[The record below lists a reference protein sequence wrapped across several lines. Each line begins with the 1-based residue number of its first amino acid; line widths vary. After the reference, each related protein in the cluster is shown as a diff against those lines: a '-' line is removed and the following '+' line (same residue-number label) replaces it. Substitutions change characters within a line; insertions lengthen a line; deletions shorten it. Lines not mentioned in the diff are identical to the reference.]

1 VKVVVA
7 EDDRTSSEFI
17 RKGLSQQ
24 GHSVEAVFDGRD
36 ALTFCLYNSCDVLVL
51 DRMMPG
57 MDGLSVA
64 KALRASGRSMPIL
77 FLTSMGDVDDRVEGL
92 MAGGDDYLVKPFH
105 FSELLARITVLAR
118 RPQTAEASTRLSIH
132 DLELDLMAHTAT
144 RAGTRIELQAKEFAI
159 LALLMRNAGRIVTK
173 TMLLEQVWDF
183 NFDPQTT
190 VVETHMSRL
199 RAKVDKPFEV
209 PLIHTTRNTGYSI
222 HAPRQ

>member
-1 VKVVVA
+1 MKVVVA

-17 RKGLSQQ
+17 RSGLVQR
-24 GHSVEAVFDGRD
+24 GHSVECVSDGRD
-36 ALTFCLYNSCDVLVL
+36 ALTYCLYSGCDVLVL

-64 KALRASGRSMPIL
+64 KALRAAGRTVPIL
-77 FLTSMGDVDDRVEGL
+77 FLTSMADIDDRVEGL

-118 RPQTAEASTRLSIH
+118 RPQAAEVATVLRVH

-144 RAGTRIELQAKEFAI
+144 RGGQAIELQAKEFAI

-199 RAKVDKPFEV
+199 RSKVDKPFDV
-209 PLIHTTRNTGYSI
+209 PLIHTTRNTGYSL